1 MITLRESRLAPP
13 SQAST
18 RDQCLH
24 GFWFLPFA
32 TFAPGYLGFRFSPPV
47 SLFLL
52 LCPSTAFTAKHT
64 ILPRPR
70 RRRSR
75 GDEGAGVPEG
85 GGHRS
90 HRRHR
95 LSRRVELRRR
105 KAVSAVKSRLLIN
118 NSSLT
123 HPDPTLGVGRG
134 SLLAAACVT
143 QTATLPTLQQAETYG
158 PTTAAQ
164 PPKERRVSTAVLPPS
179 QFFP

>member
-1 MITLRESRLAPP
+1 M
-13 SQAST
+13 
-18 RDQCLH
+18 H

-52 LCPSTAFTAKHT
+52 LCPATAFTAKHT

-143 QTATLPTLQQAETYG
+143 QTATLSN
-158 PTTAAQ
+158 TTAGGNLR
-164 PPKERRVSTAVLPPS
+164 PYNRSPRRRSGVCPRQFCPPPS
-179 QFFP
+179 SSHRTARRPPWRTY

>member
-1 MITLRESRLAPP
+1 M
-13 SQAST
+13 
-18 RDQCLH
+18 H

-52 LCPSTAFTAKHT
+52 LCPATAFTAKHT

-134 SLLAAACVT
+134 SLHSSRLCNADSNTTYTTAGGNLRPYNRSPAAEGAACVHGSF
-143 QTATLPTLQQAETYG
+143 APLPVLPIERQGVHHGGLTD
-158 PTTAAQ
+158 
-164 PPKERRVSTAVLPPS
+164 ERRG
-179 QFFP
+179 